1 MSDYLKDSKFGQV
14 ATSLL
19 GRGRKTKRR
28 DFVYSLL
35 GGFLKGQQRRLKQG
49 LNDAY
54 NNLQMEYDSIFR
66 NNQAKY
72 ELSKDD
78 RADYQSYLKDPE
90 EFKRLKAI
98 ELFNSDPSVLASG
111 KNYTQINQ
119 LDPDSRKYALEL
131 YNKYQD
137 KAEKDIQKLGKA
149 PEVSMATYEMY
160 NKAAMDS
167 YKAKYA
173 ALSNDPAK
181 QNLLN
186 AAFAKIF
193 PNMFAAERG
202 QYEVAVE
209 NAEAN
214 KKAQDRMSL
223 SYVKPLEQQEQE
235 DNQDKLNVLNT
246 VAQENNL
253 QSFYTTEERLKLDKD
268 ALTSRF
274 NKVDYKLTV
283 DDLTK
288 AAKLGVEVPGLPG
301 FNELVGSERAILQKA
316 FVKAQIAQANNQ
328 NPLDVLQGREKDVYA
343 IAIGTTVREYELGNM
358 NFELAQLQLENARLP
373 KQKPVVTFTQG
384 ENDVRNK
391 ETRKAVKVTILDEV
405 SKLIETGQLD
415 NRFDNFKDLLETDL
429 KTNAGQ
435 SAEGAFI
442 SGVIRTA
449 QQLQNSYPEFQTREG
464 AGRAFRQAVQIQLE
478 GLKQSQEAGGFLPAI
493 ITQSREFIYEPVD
506 STWYSLLDKP
516 DLTQQEAELFVYGLN
531 NYGYAT
537 NIDPLF
543 SKERNPL
550 TDKFNQ
556 FIEEPYR
563 FFVADN
569 KWQVEIIQD

>member
-1 MSDYLKDSKFGQV
+1 MSNYLEDSNFGRV

-19 GRGRKTKRR
+19 SQGKKSKRQQ
-28 DFVYSLL
+28 FVAGLL
-35 GGFLKGQQRRLKQG
+35 GGFLKGQQRKLKKD
-49 LNDAY
+49 LNESY
-54 NNLQMEYDSIFR
+54 NNLKLEYDTIFT
-66 NNQAKY
+66 NNKNKY
-72 ELSKDD
+72 QLASQD
-78 RADYQSYLKDPE
+78 RADYQNYLRNPE
-90 EFKRLKAI
+90 EYKRLKGI
-98 ELFNSDPSVLASG
+98 ELFNADPSILASG
-111 KNYTQINQ
+111 KNFSDIGS
-119 LDPDSRKYALEL
+119 LDPDSKAKAQNL
-131 YNKYQD
+131 YNKYQEE
-137 KAEKDIQKLGKA
+137 AEKEIKNLA
-149 PEVSMATYEMY
+149 LSPEISMATYEQY

-186 AAFAKIF
+186 AAFAKLF
-193 PNMFAAERG
+193 PNMFAQERME
-202 QYEVAVE
+202 YEVAID
-209 NAEAN
+209 NAEAAKVAQN
-214 KKAQDRMSL
+214 KL
-223 SYVKPLEQQEQE
+223 SVNYVKSPEELEKAE
-235 DNQDKLNVLNT
+235 NQDKLNVLNT

-274 NKVDYKLTV
+274 NEVDYKLTV
-283 DDLTK
+283 DDLTE

-316 FVKAQIAQANNQ
+316 FANAQIAQANNQ

-373 KQKPVVTFTQG
+373 KTKPVVTFTQG
-384 ENDVRNK
+384 ENDVRNDK
-391 ETRKAVKVTILDEV
+391 TRESTKVTIVDEV
-405 SKLIETGQLD
+405 TKLFETGQLD
-415 NRFDNFKDLLETDL
+415 NRFYDFKDLLENDL
-429 KTNAGQ
+429 VTNAGQ
-435 SAEGAFI
+435 SAEGPFI

-464 AGRAFRQAVQIQLE
+464 AGRAFRQAVQIQLA
-478 GLKQSQEAGGFLPAI
+478 GLKQSKEAGAFLPDI
-493 ITQSREFIYEPVD
+493 ITQGREFIYEPVD

-516 DLTQQEAELFVYGLN
+516 DLTQQEAALFVYGLN

-550 TDKFNQ
+550 TDKFNE
-556 FIEEPYR
+556 FITGPYR

-569 KWQVEIIQD
+569 KWQVELIQD